1 MNISRNDDPHV
12 AIAINRFGLGAA
24 AGATL
29 PTDPRRWLLRQ
40 LDTYEALPPA
50 WAATPGT
57 LQSLRAK
64 AQLQALG
71 GEGNETAA
79 RTAERKRVRDRIREA
94 HGADVRARITSALET
109 STPFVERLVH
119 FWANHFAISVEKPA
133 VEALAGAFERD
144 AIRPHVLGRFE
155 DLLVAAERHPAML
168 LYLDQPQSAGPD
180 SLAARRAAR
189 RDGPARGLNENLA
202 REILELHT
210 LGVRGGYD
218 QDDVT
223 EFARALTGWS
233 VAPAETA
240 GQADAAPMWPDAPGF
255 GFRAALHEPGA
266 RRVLGRDYPQA
277 DQDQA
282 LAILHDLATSE
293 ATARHVAGKL
303 ARHFVSDTPPRA
315 LVDRLARAFL
325 RNGGQLTDV
334 YRALVESPEAWAP
347 APAKFKTPWDWLL
360 SVMRGTGLAEGPT
373 LRPDRLV
380 VQLGQPVWRPG
391 SPAGFEDTAAA
402 WAAPDALMRR
412 VEMAQRLAR
421 RAGADVDARALGPV
435 LLPGVLSQATADEVA
450 RAESPTSALALL
462 LMSPEFMRR

>member
-1 MNISRNDDPHV
+1 MNTPRNVDPHV

-24 AGATL
+24 AGAAL
-29 PTDPRRWLLRQ
+29 PADPRRWLLRQ

-57 LQSLRAK
+57 LQSLRAQ

-71 GEGNETAA
+71 GEGNEAAA
-79 RTAERKRVRDRIREA
+79 RTAEHKRVRDRIREG
-94 HGADVRARITSALET
+94 HGVDVRARFASALDT
-109 STPFVERLVH
+109 STPFIERLVH
-119 FWANHFAISVEKPA
+119 FWANHFAVSVEKPA

-189 RDGPARGLNENLA
+189 RDGRARGLNENLA

-223 EFARALTGWS
+223 ELARALTGWS
-233 VAPAETA
+233 VVTAGAA
-240 GQADAAPMWPDAPGF
+240 GQAGAAPTWPDAPGF
-255 GFRAALHEPGA
+255 VFRAVLHEPGS

-277 DQDQA
+277 DEGQA

-293 ATARHVAGKL
+293 ATARYLAGKL

-315 LVDRLARAFL
+315 LVDRLAGAFL
-325 RNGGQLTDV
+325 RSGGQLTDV

-360 SVMRGTGLAEGPT
+360 SAMRGTGLAERSA
-373 LRPDRLV
+373 LQPDRLL

-421 RAGADVDARALGPV
+421 HAAADVDARALGPV